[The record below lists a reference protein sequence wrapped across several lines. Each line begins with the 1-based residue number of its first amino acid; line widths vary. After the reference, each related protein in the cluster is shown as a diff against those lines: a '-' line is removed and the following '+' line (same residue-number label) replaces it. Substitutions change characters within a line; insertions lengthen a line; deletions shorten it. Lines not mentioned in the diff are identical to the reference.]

1 MRAVVRFTLLR
12 VLVLLSFA
20 RDAGL
25 RFDFALVIGISFGCA
40 ATIAATTEAPPQRRS
55 RRGRIPKRSQRPE
68 LDTVP
73 LCLREKASPF
83 WIILLLVEGDP
94 EPVAQSLRQLRRCHL
109 INADKVF
116 GTHKQPNATVKAIRE
131 FLERP

>member
-1 MRAVVRFTLLR
+1 MRAVIRFTLLR
-12 VLVLLSFA
+12 VLVVLSFV
-20 RDAGL
+20 RGAGL

-68 LDTVP
+68 LGTVP

-94 EPVAQSLRQLRRCHL
+94 EHPRTKLAAPGLPQKTLTNVRYW
-109 INADKVF
+109 
-116 GTHKQPNATVKAIRE
+116 G
-131 FLERP
+131 